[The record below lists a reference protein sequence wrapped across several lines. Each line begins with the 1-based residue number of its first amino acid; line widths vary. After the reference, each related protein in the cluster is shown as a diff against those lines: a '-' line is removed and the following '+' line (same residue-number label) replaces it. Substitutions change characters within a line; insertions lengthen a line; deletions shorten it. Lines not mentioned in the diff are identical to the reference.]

1 MRVTVIVPT
10 YRRPND
16 LKRCLEGLNK
26 QLLAPSE
33 ILIIVRVSDTETC
46 DFLDGV
52 GEQTPQIKIIEVAEP
67 GQVAALNA
75 GLEATTGEIIAITDD
90 DTIPRADWIAR
101 IEAHFRADSRL
112 GGVGGRDVVHTPDG
126 VLEGQRSVVGKVQWF
141 GRLVGNHHLASPF
154 QPSADVLKGANM
166 AYRARAVGDLR
177 FDSVLRGAGAQV
189 CNDLAFSLAVKGR
202 GWRLLYDPQVAVDHY
217 PAVRFDRDQRDVFDY
232 RAVENAAF
240 NMYWALA
247 RYMVPGI
254 RRTLALKWE
263 YWVGSVGRPG
273 LLREFWATLARRH
286 ADLALA
292 KAARAGR
299 DQAVATYAKGS
310 CPR

>member
-112 GGVGGRDVVHTPDG
+112 GGWGDATWYTRQMAF
-126 VLEGQRSVVGKVQWF
+126 LKASVRWWEKYSG
-141 GRLVGNHHLASPF
+141 L
-154 QPSADVLKGANM
+154 
-166 AYRARAVGDLR
+166 GD
-177 FDSVLRGAGAQV
+177 
-189 CNDLAFSLAVKGR
+189 
-202 GWRLLYDPQVAVDHY
+202 W
-217 PAVRFDRDQRDVFDY
+217 
-232 RAVENAAF
+232 
-240 NMYWALA
+240 WA
-247 RYMVPGI
+247 I
-254 RRTLALKWE
+254 II
-263 YWVGSVGRPG
+263 
-273 LLREFWATLARRH
+273 
-286 ADLALA
+286 
-292 KAARAGR
+292 
-299 DQAVATYAKGS
+299 
-310 CPR
+310 